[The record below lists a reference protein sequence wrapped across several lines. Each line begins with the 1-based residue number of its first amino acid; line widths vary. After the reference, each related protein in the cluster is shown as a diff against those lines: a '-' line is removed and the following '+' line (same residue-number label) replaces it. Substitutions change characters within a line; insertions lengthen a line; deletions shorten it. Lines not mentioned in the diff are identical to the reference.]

1 MSEKFFYDNFFQTLI
16 ELHEEIQL
24 EQWPASIGPD
34 GKKPADSWKN
44 MKQFLNFYVGIYVKY
59 IYLMRKI
66 EDSYDQIIHVQIRSM
81 VKKFLQNILCRLVK
95 VKGEIIY
102 FNNPILEFKPCHY
115 VFLDE
120 YLIDLKLEPDDL
132 DIAIP
137 RYFREDNSDHMIERR
152 LLLEEGLKRKFGNTL
167 PQEDKIKNF
176 YHVDL
181 TFEEAIRMLQNFE
194 IGRQN
199 IKRISQKLKYEM
211 KREKDPISGGGQTL
225 ASEERK
231 SIILQHLVA
240 IQKVKIY
247 KDSEM
252 KFLKMKQYTIEEKE
266 TKDDNE
272 RKKIIALNSIGTNPT
287 ENDNIFKTIKSPEEI
302 RTNRK
307 EIQKERQKDY
317 EEYLKTLEKSIRE
330 VEGYDMK
337 QKMIN
342 ERRDWMEQYK
352 HDHKEPPQQIK
363 LFYDKFNVTIKEE
376 LDDNQKKEKDKIA
389 KDKLKKEQ
397 DKKKKDEQGDKIQ
410 IKPYTGPSG
419 IEMENILSGINEFKA
434 LFETPSEFINQKDKF
449 MVNIARKNVLEA
461 VTESIKLEVDQML
474 SIEIANR
481 RTIFLKGKKD
491 KLPKVPKVKVPA
503 EKLCIGEKPLVKVPL
518 SELFNELIDKNV
530 IRKMVPHTLDEL
542 QCDFNY
548 VAHRMNIIDENLI
561 DVPLFYTKQLIKEYL
576 IFPLGDPFIKS
587 NLGSNIASALFHGPP
602 GTGKT
607 LAALAIAYH
616 TDALFIDI
624 SPRNVDGK
632 INTKEDLS
640 RTLASAFRVAK
651 NYQPAIIYFDNA
663 EQIFAAKAK
672 GAIKNAAAQKMKKY
686 IASMKN
692 LITQDM
698 RVLIIG
704 CTNRGYPF
712 LNKKDMK
719 NIFDKTFYFGLPSY
733 ADRVKL
739 WKNEIRKKTESDGDL
754 DYCVLG
760 EMSNGYSQESIISCI
775 KYTLS
780 RKRMDRIKFN
790 PIQTD
795 EFISSLAKTEYFY
808 KDDYLKE
815 KEFLKIASG
824 MDEIYQ
830 YLKEKR
836 EENEKNQGKR

>member
-1 MSEKFFYDNFFQTLI
+1 MSEKFFYDNFFQSLI
-16 ELHEEIQL
+16 ELHEQIQL

-66 EDSYDQIIHVQIRSM
+66 EDSYDQIIHVQIREM

-102 FNNPILEFKPCHY
+102 FNNPILELKPCHY

-120 YLIDLKLEPDDL
+120 YLIDLKLEPEDL
-132 DIAIP
+132 DLAIP
-137 RYFREDNSDHMIERR
+137 RYFREDNSDKMIERR
-152 LLLEEGLKRKFGNTL
+152 LIFEDALKRVNGNTL
-167 PQEDKIKNF
+167 PEEDRTKF
-176 YHVDL
+176 FFHVDI
-181 TFEEAIRMLQNFE
+181 TFDDSISILQNFE
-194 IGRQN
+194 ICRQN
-199 IKRISQKLKYEM
+199 IKRITQKLKYEL
-211 KREKDPISGGGQTL
+211 KKEKDPIAGGGQTL
-225 ASEERK
+225 AAEERR

-240 IQKVKIY
+240 IQKIKQI
-247 KDSEM
+247 KEEEM
-252 KFLKMKQYTIEEKE
+252 KFLRMKKNTFEENLLI
-266 TKDDNE
+266 T
-272 RKKIIALNSIGTNPT
+272 ALNSIGTNPT
-287 ENDNIFKTIKSPEEI
+287 EKDEIFSNLKSPDEI
-302 RTNRK
+302 RKNRK
-307 EIQKERQKDY
+307 EIQKERQRDY
-317 EEYLKTLEKSIRE
+317 QDYLKNLEKSINE
-330 VEGYDMK
+330 VEGYDIK

-352 HDHKEPPQQIK
+352 HDHKQPPQQIK
-363 LFYDKFNVTIKEE
+363 LFYDKFKVTIKQE

-419 IEMENILSGINEFKA
+419 IEMENIQKFITEFKS
-434 LFETPSEFINQKDKF
+434 LFETPSEFINQKDNF
-449 MVNIARKNVLEA
+449 MVNIARKNVLEK
-461 VTESIKLEVDQML
+461 VTEAIRLEVDQMV

-481 RTIFLKGKKD
+481 RTIHLKGKKD
-491 KLPKVPKVKVPA
+491 RLPKVPKVKVPA
-503 EKLCIGEKPLVKVPL
+503 EKFCTGEKPLAKVPL
-518 SELFNELIDKNV
+518 SELFNELVDKHV
-530 IRKMVPHTLDEL
+530 IRKMVPHTLSEL
-542 QCDFNY
+542 KCDFNY

-561 DVPLFYTKQLIKEYL
+561 DVPLFYTKQLLKEYC
-576 IFPLGDPFIKS
+576 IFPLGDPFVKS
-587 NLGSNIASALFHGPP
+587 NLGTNVASVLFHGPP

-616 TDALFIDI
+616 TDALFLDI
-624 SPRNVDGK
+624 SPKNVDGK
-632 INTKEDLS
+632 INTKENLS
-640 RTLASAFRVAK
+640 RTLASTFRIAK

-712 LNKKDMK
+712 LSKKDLK
-719 NIFDKTFYFGLPSY
+719 NVFDKTFYFGLPSY

-739 WKNEIRKKTESDGDL
+739 WKNKIKEKTELDGDL
-754 DYCVLG
+754 DYCILG

-775 KYTLS
+775 DYTLS
-780 RKRMDRIKFN
+780 RQRMDRIKFN
-790 PIQTD
+790 PLQTD

-815 KEFLKIASG
+815 KEFLKLASG
-824 MDEIYQ
+824 MDEIYN

-836 EENEKNQGKR
+836 EENEKNIGKR

>member
-16 ELHEEIQL
+16 ELHEQIQL

-44 MKQFLNFYVGIYVKY
+44 MKQFLNFYVGVYVKY
-59 IYLMRKI
+59 IYLMRRI
-66 EDSYDQIIHVQIRSM
+66 EDSYDQIIHVQIRAM

-95 VKGEIIY
+95 VKGEVIY

-132 DIAIP
+132 EIAIP
-137 RYFREDNSDHMIERR
+137 RYFREDYSDKMVERR
-152 LLLEEGLKRKFGNTL
+152 LLLENGLKRLNGNTL
-167 PQEDKIKNF
+167 PEEDRTKFF

-181 TFEEAIRMLQNFE
+181 TFDDAVCMLQNFE
-194 IGRQN
+194 IGRNN
-199 IKRISQKLKYEM
+199 IKRITQKLKFEM
-211 KREKDPISGGGQTL
+211 KKEKDPMAGGGQTL
-225 ASEERK
+225 AAEERRN
-231 SIILQHLVA
+231 IILQHLVA
-240 IQKVKIY
+240 IQKVKQERE
-247 KDSEM
+247 KEM
-252 KFLKMKQYTIEEKE
+252 KFLRMKKNTLEENLE
-266 TKDDNE
+266 
-272 RKKIIALNSIGTNPT
+272 IPALNSIGTNPT
-287 ENDNIFKTIKSPEEI
+287 EQDEVFSNIKSPDEI
-302 RTNRK
+302 RKNRK
-307 EIQKERQKDY
+307 EIQKERQRDY
-317 EEYLKTLEKSIRE
+317 DEYLKNLEKSINE

-342 ERRDWMEQYK
+342 ERREWMEQYK
-352 HDHKEPPQQIK
+352 HDHNEPPQQIK
-363 LFYDKFNVTIKEE
+363 LFYDKFNVTLKQE

-397 DKKKKDEQGDKIQ
+397 DKKKKDEQGDKIVV
-410 IKPYTGPSG
+410 KPYTGPSG
-419 IEMENILSGINEFKA
+419 IEMQNIQKFITEFKE
-434 LFETPSEFINQKDKF
+434 LFETPSEFINQKDTF
-449 MVNIARKNVLEA
+449 MVNLARSTVLEK
-461 VTESIKLEVDQML
+461 VTEAIRLEVDQAI
-474 SIEIANR
+474 SVEIANR
-481 RTIFLKGKKD
+481 RTIHLKGKKD
-491 KLPKVPKVKVPA
+491 KLPKQPKVKVPP
-503 EKLCIGEKPLVKVPL
+503 EKFCTGEKPLAKVPL
-518 SELFNELIDKNV
+518 SELFNELIDKRV

-542 QCDFNY
+542 LCDFNY

-561 DVPLFYTKQLIKEYL
+561 DVPLFYTKQLLKEYC
-576 IFPLGDPFIKS
+576 IFPLGDPFVKS
-587 NLGSNIASALFHGPP
+587 NLGTNVPSVLFHGPP

-624 SPRNVDGK
+624 SPKNVDGK

-640 RTLASAFRVAK
+640 RTLASAFRIAK

-672 GAIKNAAAQKMKKY
+672 GAIKNPAAQKMKKY
-686 IASMKN
+686 INSMKN

-704 CTNRGYPF
+704 CTNRGNPF

-719 NIFDKTFYFGLPSY
+719 NVFEKTFYFGLPSY

-739 WKNEIRKKTESDGDL
+739 WKTKIQAKTELDGDL
-754 DYCVLG
+754 DYSILG
-760 EMSNGYSQESIISCI
+760 EMSNGYSHESIVNCI
-775 KYTLS
+775 EYTLS
-780 RKRMDRIKFN
+780 RQRMDRIKFDSLKT
-790 PIQTD
+790 Q
-795 EFISSLAKTEYFY
+795 EFISSLSKTEYFY

-815 KEFLKIASG
+815 REFLRIASG
-824 MDEIYQ
+824 MDEIYN
-830 YLKEKR
+830 YLKQKR